1 MRLRSAVAGAAV
13 LLAAAACG
21 SGAQDDTGPDAPAGT
36 HVCELLRA
44 DEVRTA
50 LGAADVTLTE
60 EPGPLE
66 EDWSFD
72 NCRITVDEAGTDPT
86 YELLLRVSLDRAEL
100 ADHEAMAAD
109 WGTIEVPGLGTAAD
123 LFTPTWLQVLAGDR
137 LVRLS
142 GRYHLPEIPVLSEV
156 VRPVLSRLGGYRP
169 APAEVALPACDAV
182 TPQAETLLGGEA
194 DRRRD
199 RADDRLLCSWSRGG
213 DVIQA
218 HTTLGD
224 RSVLEGAADAT
235 EDESLDLG
243 GAPAR
248 YLSHEDAFGTV
259 QFVVDGWRLGGYVQH
274 QPHDHGTDHDPL
286 IALARAFAAE
296 LPEAAPEPP
305 VAYPVDRNRLPD
317 RATAG
322 ICELIGAD
330 EAGEILGGEVEL
342 VERPGPVDVQ
352 TFDGCDLVL
361 GGGPSAAG
369 STVRI
374 DVSAQPM
381 TLADHELLY
390 RQAVA
395 PAGPPPGAEV
405 PGLGEDARFVSD
417 GSLQVFEDGRVLR
430 LRDLP
435 GHDEAIAL
443 AELVLP
449 RLPDLPEPPEVVA
462 LPECDALTDSAAAV
476 LGERPELRRDN
487 VSFYG
492 LVCGWATETGSL
504 SARTTSG
511 EVAGLVW
518 TMDAPGAEVLDLAGG
533 TENAVYFEVI
543 GSTPPTAGVDVVVVP
558 QELGLAVEHRPHDPE
573 RDRDALV
580 AFADE
585 LATLLPEIAP
595 DCPQPGS
602 DCVRRP

>member
-1 MRLRSAVAGAAV
+1 MRLRSAAGAAAV
-13 LLAAAACG
+13 LVLAACG
-21 SGAQDDTGPDAPAGT
+21 PGAHDDAGPDAPAET

-72 NCRITVDEAGTDPT
+72 NCRITVDETGTDPT
-86 YELLLRVSLDRAEL
+86 YDLLLRVSLDPAEL
-100 ADHEAMAAD
+100 TDHEAMAAD

-123 LFTPTWLQVLAGDR
+123 LFTPAWLQVLAGDR

-142 GRYHLPEIPVLSEV
+142 GQHHLPETPELSEV
-156 VRPVLSRLGGYRP
+156 VRPVLSRLADYRP
-169 APAEVALPACDAV
+169 APDEVTLPACDAV
-182 TPQAETLLGGEA
+182 APHAEALLGGEA

-199 RADDRLLCSWSRGG
+199 RADDRLHCSWSRGD
-213 DVIQA
+213 DVVRA

-224 RSVLEGAADAT
+224 RSALEGAVDAT

-248 YLSHEDAFGTV
+248 YITHEDAVATV

-274 QPHDHGTDHDPL
+274 QPHDHGADRDPL

-305 VAYPVDRNRLPD
+305 VEYPVDRNRLPD
-317 RATAG
+317 RPTAG
-322 ICELIGAD
+322 ICDLIGAD
-330 EAGEILGGEVEL
+330 EARRILRGEVEL
-342 VERPGPVDVQ
+342 VERPGPVGVQ
-352 TFDGCDLVL
+352 TFDGCDLVV
-361 GGGPSAAG
+361 GGDPRRAG
-369 STVRI
+369 STVGL
-374 DVSAQPM
+374 DVSARPM

-390 RQAVA
+390 QQAVS
-395 PAGPPPGAEV
+395 PAGPPPDAEV
-405 PGLGEDARFVSD
+405 PGLGEDARFVAE
-417 GSLQVFEDGRVLR
+417 GNLQVFEAGRVLR
-430 LRDLP
+430 IRDDA
-435 GHDEAIAL
+435 GRRDEAITL

-449 RLPDLPEPPEVVA
+449 RLPDLREPPDVVA

-476 LGERPELRRDN
+476 LGEPPELRRDN
-487 VSFYG
+487 VSFRG
-492 LVCGWATETGSL
+492 LVCGWATGTGSL
-504 SARTTSG
+504 EARTTTG

-518 TMDAPGAEVLDLAGG
+518 TMDAALAETLDLAGQ
-533 TENAVYFEVI
+533 EDNAVYVPWPD
-543 GSTPPTAGVDVVVVP
+543 SDPPGAALDVVVVP
-558 QELGLAVEHRPHDPE
+558 QELGLTVEHRSHDPD

-580 AFADE
+580 AFAGE

-595 DCPQPGS
+595 DCRQPGT